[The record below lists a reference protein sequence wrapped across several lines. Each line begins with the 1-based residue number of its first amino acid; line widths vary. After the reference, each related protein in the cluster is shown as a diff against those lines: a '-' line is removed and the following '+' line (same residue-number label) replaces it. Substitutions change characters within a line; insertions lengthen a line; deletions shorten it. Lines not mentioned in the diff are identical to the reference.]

1 MKPYLYAFV
10 ICVLAGLLTACT
22 GDGRIRIVEHICCAY
37 DDSLVRAR
45 ELNCS
50 QYDSVMFSD
59 GSYATYRL
67 QYGPQNS
74 LYEFID
80 KEGRI
85 VATIAQASECSAQ
98 VIVYGYDGAGRLSH
112 LLTFYDDDEGLFR
125 DWFGNSETF
134 DFEVFRN
141 KVDSVDFATPDTAR
155 YEYTAI
161 EYNEAGEA
169 VKASHLNTGRVIEA
183 PDGYVLDV
191 SVDKCI
197 NFWANDL
204 IGGYYIFKV
213 CVRPQDA
220 HARDYTLFRYADFRP
235 TIELNYKE
243 GVRARAV
250 VYPNPCHPD
259 EIKRT
264 TVYATQDGNNT
275 YAWVFENVTDTFK
288 TVWRNRHLICE
299 QVISQYGT
307 LLEQYTYQYALPS
320 SQVKIIQE
328 QIDYGSMKMRKV
340 SESFTTV
347 SELGREEDEMM
358 LMGDCFSSWGN
369 VYSEDELWASDTSFS
384 SVLQR

>member
-1 MKPYLYAFV
+1 MKPYLYAFA
-10 ICVLAGLLTACT
+10 ICVLAGLLAACT
-22 GDGRIRIVEHICCAY
+22 GDGRIRITEHICY
-37 DDSLVRAR
+37 GNGDSLVRVQ
-45 ELNCS
+45 ELQCL

-67 QYGPQNS
+67 QYAPQNS

-80 KEGRI
+80 REGRT
-85 VATIAQASECSAQ
+85 VATIAQASECFVQ
-98 VIVYGYDGAGRLSH
+98 VIVYGYDGSGRLSH
-112 LLTFYDDDEGLFR
+112 LLTFYDDDEGLSR

-197 NFWANDL
+197 IFWASDL
-204 IGGYYIFKV
+204 IGGHYIFKV

-235 TIELNYKE
+235 TIEWNYKE
-243 GVRARAV
+243 GVRVRAV
-250 VYPNPCHPD
+250 VYPNSSYDGCR
-259 EIKRT
+259 KT
-264 TVYATQDGNNT
+264 TKTFATQGGNSIYT
-275 YAWVFENVTDTFK
+275 QFSEGAADTLK
-288 TVWRNRHLICE
+288 TIWRNRHLMCK
-299 QVISQYGT
+299 QNISQFGT

-320 SQVKIIQE
+320 SQVKVIHE
-328 QIDYGSMKMRKV
+328 KLDYGSMKMRKV

-347 SELGREEDEMM
+347 SKLGREEDEMM
-358 LMGDCFSSWGN
+358 LMDDCLFYWDN
-369 VYSEDELWASDTSFS
+369 VYSEDEL
-384 SVLQR
+384 